1 MAKPSLS
8 PLHHRARGPQAPPHS
23 PVLLP
28 VSLKWGKPAVLS
40 PSVLDNH
47 NKRPIV
53 APSPSHLPSRYSFS
67 SPFLPGTASAWS
79 GFQFGIH
86 ASTRALAWIM
96 PRSCSLTFGLEI
108 RAGPAGVAR
117 ESWDLEPGHPRGQ
130 RSRADRTEGSAGEA
144 GVQKARLGAIMAGG
158 RRSRQELTGLRG
170 GPGPRLQVRGR
181 TPIPVRGPGN
191 EWRALPQNL
200 ATRPSNRTEMESRA
214 VTL

>member
-1 MAKPSLS
+1 M
-8 PLHHRARGPQAPPHS
+8 
-23 PVLLP
+23 
-28 VSLKWGKPAVLS
+28 LS
-40 PSVLDNH
+40 PSVLDHH

-53 APSPSHLPSRYSFS
+53 APSSSHLTSRYSFS
-67 SPFLPGTASAWS
+67 SPFLPGTASTWC

-96 PRSCSLTFGLEI
+96 SRSCSQTFGLEI
-108 RAGPAGVAR
+108 RAGPAGAAR
-117 ESWDLEPGHPRGQ
+117 KSWDLEPGHPRGQ
-130 RSRADRTEGSAGEA
+130 RSRADRTEGSAREG
-144 GVQKARLGAIMAGG
+144 GVQKARLGAIMVGG

-170 GPGPRLQVRGR
+170 GLGPRLQVGGR
-181 TPIPVRGPGN
+181 TRIPVRGPGN